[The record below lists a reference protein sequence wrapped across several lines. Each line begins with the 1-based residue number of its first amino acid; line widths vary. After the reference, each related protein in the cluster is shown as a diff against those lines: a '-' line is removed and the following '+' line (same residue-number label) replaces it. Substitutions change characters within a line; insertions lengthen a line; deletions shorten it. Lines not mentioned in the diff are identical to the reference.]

1 MKKGIGIEMKV
12 VVLAGGTST
21 ERDVSLSS
29 GSMIYRA
36 LKKNGHQAI
45 LLDVYLGYEGNIE
58 GIFNRETDW
67 AAAVGAISEKNPD
80 LAAVKAMRKDG
91 GKSFFGP
98 NVLNICQ
105 SADCVFMALHGA
117 NGEDGKIQACF
128 ELLGI
133 PYTGTDFVSSAM
145 AMDKGITKDIFK
157 AYGIPTP
164 AGIRL
169 KKGEPE
175 EAKVPF
181 PCIVKACCG
190 GSSVGVCIANN
201 EAEYEKAKEEAFLY
215 DDEVVIEQYIE
226 GREFSVGVMDGKAL
240 PVIEIAPKVGFYD
253 YKNKYQAGS
262 TVETCP
268 AELPEDNTKAM
279 QSIAEQVFMALRLKS
294 YARMD
299 FRMNAKGEI
308 FCLEANTLPGM
319 TPVSLL
325 PQEAAAVGM
334 DFAALCERILQRG
347 YTSGSLSQD

>member
-1 MKKGIGIEMKV
+1 MKI

-29 GSMIYRA
+29 GSMIYKA

-45 LLDVYLGYEGNIE
+45 LLDVYLGYEGDTTD
-58 GIFNRETDW
+58 IFERETDW
-67 AAAVGAISEKNPD
+67 AAQVGAVSEKNPD
-80 LAAVKAMRKDG
+80 LEEIKALRKDG

-98 NVLNICQ
+98 NVLSLCQ
-105 SADCVFMALHGA
+105 SADAVFMALHGA

-133 PYTGTDFVSSAM
+133 PYTGTDFVSAAM

-157 AYGIPTP
+157 AYHIQTP
-164 AGIRL
+164 QGIRL
-169 KKGEPE
+169 KKGET
-175 EAKVPF
+175 EAQKVPY

-190 GSSVGVCIANN
+190 GSSVGVCIAHND
-201 EAEYEKAKEEAFLY
+201 AEYEAAKEEAFRY
-215 DDEVVIEQYIE
+215 DAEVVIEEYIE

-240 PVIEIAPKVGFYD
+240 PVIEIAPKAGFYD

-268 AELPEDNTKAM
+268 AQIPQDRTEAM
-279 QSIAEQVFMALRLKS
+279 QAMAEQVFSALRLKN

-299 FRMNAKGEI
+299 FMMNQQGEI
-308 FCLEANTLPGM
+308 YCLEANTLPGM
-319 TPVSLL
+319 TPTSLL
-325 PQEAAAVGM
+325 PQEAAVVGIS
-334 DFAALCERILQRG
+334 FEALCERILECAFRK
-347 YTSGSLSQD
+347 

>member
-1 MKKGIGIEMKV
+1 MKI

-36 LKKNGHQAI
+36 LKGRGHSAVI
-45 LLDVYLGYEGNIE
+45 IDVFLGYEGEIRD
-58 GIFNRETDW
+58 IFERDTDW
-67 AAAVGAISEKNPD
+67 AAEIGSVGEENPD
-80 LAAVKAMRKDG
+80 LTAIRAMRKDG

-105 SADCVFMALHGA
+105 EADCVFMALHGA

-128 ELLGI
+128 ELMGI
-133 PYTGTDFVSSAM
+133 PYTGTDFVSSAI
-145 AMDKGITKDIFK
+145 AMDKGITKDIFR
-157 AYGIPTP
+157 AYRIPTP

-169 KKGEPE
+169 KKGERE
-175 EAKVPF
+175 SEQVPF

-190 GSSVGVCIANN
+190 GSSVGVCIARD
-201 EAEYEKAKEEAFLY
+201 EAGYAEAKEEAYRY
-215 DDEVVIEQYIE
+215 DDEVIIEQYIE

-268 AELPEDNTKAM
+268 AELSVEKTQELQKL
-279 QSIAEQVFMALRLKS
+279 AEKVFQALRLKS

-299 FRMNAKGEI
+299 FRMTENEEI

-319 TPVSLL
+319 TPTSLL
-325 PQEAAAVGM
+325 PQEAAVVGI
-334 DFAALCERILQRG
+334 DFGELCERILAYALQN
-347 YTSGSLSQD
+347 